1 MARSRKRVNLAI
13 QGGGSHGAYAWGI
26 LDRFLEDGRIEI
38 EGISGTS
45 AGSMNAVM
53 YAYGYMVG
61 GADGAR
67 ERLAAFW
74 KGLSRTGMGQGS
86 EYSVQAFKM
95 LTGSSSPY
103 QWNPWNLNPLRDVL
117 EANVDFEELRRCK
130 TTKLFLAATNVRSGR
145 GRVFTNPEITVDA
158 VLASSCLPH
167 LFHAVEIDGEPYW
180 DGGYIGNP
188 VLYPLFY
195 ETRSRD
201 VIILHINPI
210 SRPGTP
216 RSAHEI
222 DDRLDEISFN
232 SSLIKELRA
241 IAFVQKLIEDGWL
254 KERYRSQLKNV
265 LIHSIRADKAL
276 SDLSVA
282 SKLALDWPF
291 LNNLFERGREAGG
304 LWLDVHY
311 ADLGRRQSVDLRTE
325 FL

>member
-1 MARSRKRVNLAI
+1 MARARKRVNLAI

-53 YAYGYMVG
+53 YAYGYMIG

-67 ERLAAFW
+67 QKLAAFW
-74 KGLSRTGMGQGS
+74 KGLSRTGMGQGGA
-86 EYSVQAFKM
+86 YAVQAFKM

-103 QWNPWNLNPLRDVL
+103 QWNPLNLNPLRDVL

-180 DGGYIGNP
+180 DGGYMGNP

-210 SRPGTP
+210 CREGTP
-216 RSAHEI
+216 RNPHEI
-222 DDRLDEISFN
+222 EDRLNEISFN

-241 IAFVQKLIEDGWL
+241 VAFVQKLIEEGWL
-254 KERYRSQLKNV
+254 KERFRSKLKNV
-265 LIHSIRADKAL
+265 LIHSVRADKVL

-291 LNNLFERGREAGG
+291 LTDLFERGRAAGA
-304 LWLDVHY
+304 LWLDAHY
-311 ADLGRRQSVDLRTE
+311 ADLGRRQSVDLHAE